1 VKEINGII
9 YEILTSRGGKAM
21 INYNGLNFVSIENTE
36 NGEVSSKTFFEYKQ
50 EGHIISAIYSGGE
63 IVQGTLIGI
72 VKENGCLEFRY
83 NHVNSRDEIRGGKC
97 VSTPEILPDGRIR
110 LYEKWKW
117 LDAEATEGS
126 SIIEE
131 VVV

>member
-1 VKEINGII
+1 MSKINGII
-9 YEILTSRGGKAM
+9 DEILAKREGEM
-21 INYNGLNFVSIENTE
+21 MNYNGRNFVSIENTE
-36 NGEVSSKTFFEYKQ
+36 NGEVSSKTFFKYKQ
-50 EGHIISAIYSGGE
+50 EGHIISATYGGGE

-97 VSTPEILPDGRIR
+97 ISTPEILPDGRIR
-110 LYEKWKW
+110 MYEKWKW